1 MYLWGYEGR
10 PKTYMLR
17 TSGSQSGKISV
28 KNSNLKK
35 SKDMIS
41 RKVSIPIVKS
51 TWKHTNCQI
60 NMEKHTNCQI
70 NVEVHVQISAPSNRS
85 EEGQI
90 YTVIEIN
97 KNLGI
102 FYEP

>member
-70 NVEVHVQISAPSNRS
+70 NVEVHVQIPYVPPPTDQKRAKS
-85 EEGQI
+85 I
-90 YTVIEIN
+90 IEIN

-102 FYEP
+102 L